1 MTMEKSLVSISRKWH
16 EPFVRVDVTD
26 VGIGV
31 TVTLSDFI
39 TALAT
44 ELSAP
49 VPLLEAAA
57 ERVCEGLKLE
67 TRKAM

>member
-1 MTMEKSLVSISRKWH
+1 MEKSLVSISRKWH

-31 TVTLSDFI
+31 TTTLTDFI

-44 ELSAP
+44 ELKEP
-49 VPLLEAAA
+49 PEQLLAAA
-57 ERVCEGLKLE
+57 EVVCEGLKLE